1 MWLWLDVAGCDQLC
15 QSPKVAARI
24 TEGCQESAGGMP
36 DGGQRE
42 GRGDD
47 MAGRGGRA
55 RGAAD
60 LLGSQRLA
68 YGSPRYPR
76 SVCQSILWSCVWRR
90 HATLAPHTT
99 SAPQRKFLGNF
110 SICET
115 NLSFTTRTLT
125 DHRET
130 PTPTR
135 ASTTWA
141 STGTRRQAAAL
152 VTYVSWRRQCD
163 IGGRPAGESPSE
175 PGPTRPSSRCECT
188 SGLHTGLRRGDA
200 AACRVCVVL
209 AF

>member
-1 MWLWLDVAGCDQLC
+1 MANHTFGVSERCVHIRRSCGVEVQLR
-15 QSPKVAARI
+15 VAASRLAQRRDRLVALRAKGRVGLAVI
-24 TEGCQESAGGMP
+24 GTLERTGLAEGVLLEDVGA
-36 DGGQRE
+36 E
-42 GRGDD
+42 W
-47 MAGRGGRA
+47 
-55 RGAAD
+55 GAA
-60 LLGSQRLA
+60 L
-68 YGSPRYPR
+68 
-76 SVCQSILWSCVWRR
+76 RR
-90 HATLAPHTT
+90 MGAAW
-99 SAPQRKFLGNF
+99 KCLGNF

-188 SGLHTGLRRGDA
+188 SGLRHGSPSWRCGMPRLRRVG
-200 AACRVCVVL
+200 VL
-209 AF
+209 RGGKSIETPCPGS